1 MKRIAVVSSVLL
13 CLLVLAAPAQASAPS
28 ESGLDFDLSVL
39 VQPFDAA
46 WDAIGTALK
55 SFVSTDDPE
64 SAPAPPAAQS
74 ESGDDN
80 DSDEDP
86 ILEAGPGMEPVG

>member
-1 MKRIAVVSSVLL
+1 MKRIAVVSSILL
-13 CLLVLAAPAQASAPS
+13 CLLVIAAPAQASAPS

-55 SFVSTDDPE
+55 SLVSIDDPE
-64 SAPAPPAAQS
+64 SAPVPSSAQS
-74 ESGDDN
+74 ESGD

-86 ILEAGPGMEPVG
+86 ILEAGPGLEPVG

>member
-1 MKRIAVVSSVLL
+1 
-13 CLLVLAAPAQASAPS
+13 
-28 ESGLDFDLSVL
+28 VL

-55 SFVSTDDPE
+55 SLVSIDDTE
-64 SAPAPPAAQS
+64 SAPAPSAAQS

-86 ILEAGPGMEPVG
+86 ILEAGPGMEPIG